1 MKNSTDIWT
10 APATLTGR
18 KLKLEPASLDHLHS
32 LAENLLHPQSWH
44 GIHWG
49 IQKKDDLQKMVLER
63 AIKARN
69 EQTGNCFAMI
79 DLATGKAVGLSN
91 LMNFNRRHNFL
102 EIGGT
107 WVSHYFQKSFV
118 NTEAK
123 LLMLSYVFEKLGC
136 LRVEFRVDSLNFNSQ
151 RAVLRLGAKYEGEL
165 RQTALLPDGRKRD
178 YRIYSILDSEWAN
191 CKLTL
196 TQHLDKYV

>member
-1 MKNSTDIWT
+1 MENTTDIWT
-10 APATLTGR
+10 APVTLAGR
-18 KLKLEPASLDHLHS
+18 KLKLEPASLEHLDS

-44 GIHWG
+44 GVHWG
-49 IQKKDDLQKMVLER
+49 ILTKEDLKKVMLER
-63 AIKARN
+63 AIKARR
-69 EQTGNCFAMI
+69 
-79 DLATGKAVGLSN
+79 D
-91 LMNFNRRHNFL
+91 FL
-102 EIGGT
+102 EISGT
-107 WVSHYFQKSFV
+107 WVSHYYQKSFV

-123 LLMLSYVFEKLGC
+123 LLMLSYVFETLGC

-178 YRIYSILDSEWAN
+178 YRIYSILDSEWIN

-196 TQHLDKYV
+196 TQYLDKYV

>member
-1 MKNSTDIWT
+1 MENTTDIWT
-10 APATLTGR
+10 ATVTLAGR
-18 KLKLEPASLDHLHS
+18 KLKLEPASLEHLDS

-44 GIHWG
+44 GVHWG
-49 IQKKDDLQKMVLER
+49 ILTKEDLKKVMLER
-63 AIKARN
+63 AIKARR
-69 EQTGNCFAMI
+69 EQIGNCFAMI
-79 DLATGKAVGLSN
+79 DLTTDKAVGLSN

-107 WVSHYFQKSFV
+107 WVSHYYQKSFV

-123 LLMLSYVFEKLGC
+123 LLMLSYVFETLGC

-178 YRIYSILDSEWAN
+178 YRIYSILDSEWIN

-196 TQHLDKYV
+196 TQYLDKYV